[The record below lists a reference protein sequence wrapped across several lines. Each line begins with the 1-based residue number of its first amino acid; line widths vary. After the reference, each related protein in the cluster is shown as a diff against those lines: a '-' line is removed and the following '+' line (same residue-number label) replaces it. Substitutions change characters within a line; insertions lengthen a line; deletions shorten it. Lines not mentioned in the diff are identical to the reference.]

1 MRFVTA
7 LFHAI
12 LRVEKIVANSYT
24 SGKEFMAKRDYYEIL
39 GVAKNASEKDIKSAY
54 RKLALK
60 YHPDRNPD
68 NKEAEDKFKQGAEA
82 YEVLSDKEKR
92 RKYDQFGHSG
102 VEGMGGFSS
111 QDVNMEDIFEQ
122 FGDIFG
128 GIFGGG
134 GRRQQRRSATGPTPK
149 RGHDLYKEIT
159 ITLKEA
165 FLGLKKEI
173 NFYHFVPCTT
183 CEGKGAQKGTVY
195 QPCATCQGT
204 GQQSFQQ
211 GFFAFSQTCGS
222 CMGEG
227 FIIPTPCQSCGG
239 QSRTQQY
246 EKITPNIPRGIF
258 DGAELRI
265 TGKGDAGVFGGPSGD
280 LYLRIHVLPDKK
292 FRRIGDNLET
302 TLMLTYPELVLGAQ
316 VEIESIDGSK
326 ETLKIP
332 KSTPVGEQIR
342 IVGKGFYRIH
352 STKCGDLVVITQCHI
367 PKKLD
372 PDAKKLLKEY
382 SENVGTKTN
391 DDQNSIT
398 GFFKK
403 FLG

>member
-1 MRFVTA
+1 
-7 LFHAI
+7 
-12 LRVEKIVANSYT
+12 
-24 SGKEFMAKRDYYEIL
+24 MAKRDYYEIL
-39 GVAKNASEKDIKSAY
+39 GVAKGASQDEIKKAY
-54 RKLALK
+54 RKLAMK

-68 NKEAEDKFKQGAEA
+68 NKEAEAKFKEAAEA
-82 YEVLSDKEKR
+82 YEVLSDKDKR
-92 RKYDQFGHSG
+92 QKYDQFGHSG
-102 VEGMGGFSS
+102 LEGMGGFTA

-134 GRRQQRRSATGPTPK
+134 GRRQRRTATGPTPK
-149 RGHDLYKEIT
+149 RGHDLYKEIN

-165 FLGLKKEI
+165 FLGTKKEI
-173 NFYHFVPCTT
+173 SYHHFVTCAA
-183 CEGKGAQKGTVY
+183 CEGKGAKKGSVY
-195 QPCATCQGT
+195 QPCATCHGT

-227 FIIPTPCQSCGG
+227 FIIPNPCQACAG
-239 QSRTQQY
+239 QSRVQQY
-246 EKITPNIPRGIF
+246 EKISPNIPRGIF

-265 TGKGDAGVFGGPSGD
+265 AGKGDAGVFGGPSGD
-280 LYLRIHVLPDKK
+280 LYIRVHVLPDKK

-326 ETLKIP
+326 ETIKIP
-332 KSTPVGEQIR
+332 KGTPVSEQIR
-342 IVGKGFYRIH
+342 VAGKGFYRIN
-352 STKCGDLVVITQCHI
+352 SERRGDLVVITQCHI

-372 PDAKKLLKEY
+372 PEAKKLLKEY
-382 SENVGTKTN
+382 SDKIGTDTH
-391 DDQNSIT
+391 DDHGSIT

>member
-1 MRFVTA
+1 
-7 LFHAI
+7 
-12 LRVEKIVANSYT
+12 
-24 SGKEFMAKRDYYEIL
+24 MAKRDYYEIL

-68 NKEAEDKFKQGAEA
+68 NKEAEDKFKQAAEA

-102 VEGMGGFSS
+102 VEGMGGFSA

-134 GRRQQRRSATGPTPK
+134 RGRQQRRGATGPTPK
-149 RGHDLYKEIT
+149 RGHDLSKEIT

-173 NFYHFVPCTT
+173 SFYHFVPCTT
-183 CEGKGAQKGTVY
+183 CKGKGAQKGTVY

-211 GFFAFSQTCGS
+211 GFFAFSQTCGN

-265 TGKGDAGVFGGPSGD
+265 TGKGDAGVFGGPPGD

-292 FRRIGDNLET
+292 FRRVGDNLET
-302 TLMLTYPELVLGAQ
+302 TLMLTYPELALGAQ
-316 VEIESIDGSK
+316 LEIESIDGSK

-352 STKCGDLVVITQCHI
+352 STKRGDLVVITQCHI

-372 PDAKKLLKEY
+372 PEAKKLLKEY
-382 SENVGTKTN
+382 SEKIGTKTN